1 MVLLRY
7 ADMLS
12 LSDKERHQNM
22 AQQIVILLASLFP
35 KEEEI
40 EFFKRNIYTNVS
52 NFASANILS
61 AEPEQYFDILRDIEV
76 EAHKISNNIP
86 NTNKQ
91 FFDTQ
96 RIALSGIENNQFYSF
111 SAPTSMG
118 KTFVI
123 TNFIHKKIKM
133 EVKKTL
139 S

>member
-1 MVLLRY
+1 
-7 ADMLS
+7 
-12 LSDKERHQNM
+12 M

-76 EAHKISNNIP
+76 EAHKIGNNIP

-96 RIALSGIENNQFYSF
+96 RTVEVDLSTGQTEKGRLNLPKERLEA
-111 SAPTSMG
+111 SA
-118 KTFVI
+118 
-123 TNFIHKKIKM
+123 KILANILLDYARNGGNMDDLTPDK
-133 EVKKTL
+133 VFGRRKP
-139 S
+139 